1 MGQPYQGKRLDD
13 NQIFQPE
20 DLKLLKELC
29 QQEGDEENV
38 HFQLIRELLHLEQQH
53 RTMARRAGLY
63 DALDKALERNAFTNA
78 QEAEEFALRRQTAIA
93 QARGENDIMP
103 TDNLPLFS

>member
-1 MGQPYQGKRLDD
+1 MGETYSGKRLDD

-20 DLKLLKELC
+20 DIKLLKEVC
-29 QQEGDEENV
+29 QQEGDEEKI

-63 DALDKALERNAFTNA
+63 EALDKALERNAFTNA
-78 QEAEEFALRRQTAIA
+78 QEAEEFALRRQSAIA
-93 QARGENDIMP
+93 QVRGENEPADS
-103 TDNLPLFS
+103 LPLFS